1 MHYIWHVIYCVWFHI
16 QYMCDLTQWLYLW
29 HHNLYVYDISTLYG
43 ITHSVMTTQPLHN
56 LTATMSDITPT
67 VSVSSHSVY
76 PFYQT
81 QCMNDITATVCMI
94 SYALHRTSHPL
105 CMTTNHFLY
114 DIKSSISDIT
124 STISDLT
131 STESVSSHPLYRC
144 YHSHY
149 MYDITATVCVISHP
163 VYVWHR
169 IHYVGHHNTLCGW
182 HHTQNMYDIIC
193 TADDIISTL
202 SHQTTVFMMSHSLQ
216 AWHHIHSIRHCPHCI
231 FVITTSPLISHP
243 IVYDIMPSLC
253 VPSYALHI
261 TSHLLLISSHY
272 CTYDITTSTY
282 KTTSSM

>member
-1 MHYIWHVIYCVWFHI
+1 
-16 QYMCDLTQWLYLW
+16 MCDIAQWLYLW
-29 HHNLYVYDISTLYG
+29 HHNLYVYDIPTLYG
-43 ITHSVMTTQPLHN
+43 ITHSVMTTQQLHN
-56 LTATMSDITPT
+56 LTATMSDIKPT
-67 VSVSSHSVY
+67 VSVSSHPMY

-81 QCMNDITATVCMI
+81 QCMYDITATICVT
-94 SYALHRTSHPL
+94 SYTLHRTSHPL

-124 STISDLT
+124 FTISDLM
-131 STESVSSHPLYRC
+131 STVSRSSHPLYQW
-144 YHSHY
+144 YHSDY
-149 MYDITATVCVISHP
+149 MYDITSSIHVTSYLI
-163 VYVWHR
+163 YLWHH
-169 IHYVGHHNTLCGW
+169 IHYVGNHNAVCGW
-182 HHTQNMYDIIC
+182 HHTQNIYDNIC
-193 TADDIISTL
+193 TADDITSTL
-202 SHQTTVFMMSHSLQ
+202 SNQATVFILSHPLQ
-216 AWHHIHSIRHCPHCI
+216 AWHHTHSIRHRPHCI